1 MKDQLIYI
9 LVDPFI
15 VIGSFL
21 IAYNLRHFGFSSIQ
35 PISFYIPFLAAT
47 VIVFLFA
54 FMLLRL
60 YGTGF
65 KTFSLMYFVD
75 FLKAY
80 FLWGFILT
88 ALSYFSKT
96 DYSRAVFLLFFICSG
111 FLLYLFRFLVE
122 WRRALAVPRAEDPI
136 LSKNLEE
143 IVRFSKLYSG
153 DSSILKALPFRRFPG
168 VLSETG
174 KRAFDC
180 SFAIFTLLITSP
192 FFPLIVLL
200 IRLDSEG
207 PAILSQE
214 RIGYKGRRFK
224 LYKFRTMA
232 KNTPLYMRAPER
244 SDDPRITRM
253 GRILRR
259 YSIDE
264 LPQLLNVIKGDMSIV
279 GPRPEMPFIAERYE
293 SWQKIRLEVKP
304 GITGLWQILG
314 RKDRPLLENIHYDLY
329 YIYQRSF
336 LLDLAI
342 ILETIPALFFPRG
355 AY

>member
-1 MKDQLIYI
+1 MKEHFLYI
-9 LVDPFI
+9 LGDPLI
-15 VIGSFL
+15 VVGSFL
-21 IAYNLRHFGFSSIQ
+21 IAYSLRNFGFSPIQ
-35 PISFYIPFLAAT
+35 PIIFYISFLGAA
-47 VIVFLFA
+47 VGLFLFT
-54 FMLLRL
+54 FTLLRL

-65 KTFSLMYFVD
+65 KIFSLMYFVD

-80 FLWGFILT
+80 FSWGLILI

-96 DYSRAVFLLFFICSG
+96 DYSRTVFLLFFICSG

-143 IVRFSKLYSG
+143 IVRFSNLYSS

-168 VLSETG
+168 VLSEMG

-180 SFAIFTLLITSP
+180 FFAVFALLITSP
-192 FFPLIVLL
+192 FFPMIALL
-200 IRLDSEG
+200 IRFDSVG

-224 LYKFRTMA
+224 LYKFRTMT
-232 KNTPLYMRAPER
+232 KSTPLYMRAPER
-244 SDDPRITRM
+244 SDDPRITRI

-264 LPQLLNVIKGDMSIV
+264 LPQLFNVIRGDMSIV
-279 GPRPEMPFIAERYE
+279 GPRPEMPFIVERYE
-293 SWQKIRLEVKP
+293 PWQKIRLEVKP

-342 ILETIPALFFPRG
+342 ILETLPALFFPRG

>member
-1 MKDQLIYI
+1 MKEQLVYI
-9 LVDPFI
+9 LADPLI
-15 VIGSFL
+15 VICSFL
-21 IAYNLRHFGFSSIQ
+21 IAYSLRNYGFSPIQ
-35 PISFYIPFLAAT
+35 PIFFYVPFLGAAVGIFPLT
-47 VIVFLFA
+47 FI
-54 FMLLRL
+54 LLRL

-65 KTFSLMYFVD
+65 KTFSLMYLVD
-75 FLKAY
+75 FLKGY
-80 FLWGFILT
+80 FLWGSILV

-96 DYSRAVFLLFFICSG
+96 DYSRVVFVLFFICSG

-143 IVRFSKLYSG
+143 IVRFSKMYSG
-153 DSSILKALPFRRFPG
+153 DSSILTALPFRRFPG
-168 VLSETG
+168 VLSEIG
-174 KRAFDC
+174 KRAFDF
-180 SFAIFTLLITSP
+180 SFAVFVLLIASP
-192 FFPLIVLL
+192 FFPVIALL
-200 IRLDSEG
+200 IRLDSKG
-207 PAILSQE
+207 SAILFQE

-232 KNTPLYMRAPER
+232 SDTPLYMRAPEKP
-244 SDDPRITRM
+244 DDPRITKV
-253 GRILRR
+253 GRTLRR

-279 GPRPEMPFIAERYE
+279 GPRPEMPFIAECYD
-293 SWQKIRLEVKP
+293 SWQKIRLEVRP

-314 RKDRPLLENIHYDLY
+314 RKDRPLLENVHFDLY